1 MSCLLV
7 KFTCVFATRLTK
19 SGEQNVQSKTRMVVL
34 ACGTTMMAQLGVTL
48 YLPAMPD
55 IVQTLGVSEAQGY
68 NSLLMYLG
76 GATVPL
82 ILAVHLIRLFGRS
95 AVLLGFCCVFFSG
108 SVLSLWAYDAKS
120 FYFFR
125 LLQGIG
131 GGGAALIGRA
141 LLSENFSGASLAKS
155 LSLLSYSFVFALVV
169 GQVVGGYLVSFF
181 RWEVI
186 AVIIACGSI
195 ITSILVL
202 PVRGAL
208 SVLDVDSRQQ
218 TSRSGY
224 ASIIRHPCFYLPVI
238 IGGCGYG
245 VFVVYQ
251 GVGVYVFGEVFG
263 WGSVE
268 YGMLGAWL
276 GFAYFLGALSVRYA
290 LRSMNI
296 FWLSVGGVC
305 VLVVAVSLFLLTTLN
320 YLDRYFIVVAYFAVW
335 YAQALMYPCVA
346 SMAVKKYPGI
356 ESMMLFS
363 FLQQLVA
370 LSFGTLASLVIPLG
384 MLGVALLA
392 VSLGALGAL
401 VTMLMSIKRKRH
413 WHPG

>member
-82 ILAVHLIRLFGRS
+82 ILAAHLIRLFGRS

-169 GQVVGGYLVSFF
+169 GQVAGGYLVSFF

-202 PVRGAL
+202 SVRGGFVGSGCRQSTANQPL
-208 SVLDVDSRQQ
+208 RVCKHNKAPLLLFARNNRRMWLWRICCVSR
-218 TSRSGY
+218 R
-224 ASIIRHPCFYLPVI
+224 RCL
-238 IGGCGYG
+238 CL
-245 VFVVYQ
+245 
-251 GVGVYVFGEVFG
+251 
-263 WGSVE
+263 W
-268 YGMLGAWL
+268 
-276 GFAYFLGALSVRYA
+276 
-290 LRSMNI
+290 
-296 FWLSVGGVC
+296 
-305 VLVVAVSLFLLTTLN
+305 
-320 YLDRYFIVVAYFAVW
+320 
-335 YAQALMYPCVA
+335 
-346 SMAVKKYPGI
+346 
-356 ESMMLFS
+356 
-363 FLQQLVA
+363 
-370 LSFGTLASLVIPLG
+370 
-384 MLGVALLA
+384 
-392 VSLGALGAL
+392 
-401 VTMLMSIKRKRH
+401 
-413 WHPG
+413 